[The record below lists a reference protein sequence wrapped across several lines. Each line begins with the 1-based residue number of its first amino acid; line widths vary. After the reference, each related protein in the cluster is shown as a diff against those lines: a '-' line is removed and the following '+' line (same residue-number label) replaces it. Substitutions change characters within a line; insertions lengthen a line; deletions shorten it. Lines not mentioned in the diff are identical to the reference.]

1 MNLLALILANS
12 AVLLGA
18 HAALRRLR
26 TGETTTDLVI
36 YQLVRLGL
44 ISLVVLAAGA
54 AKALTPLAF
63 GIAGAA
69 VTAVFLA
76 LGEHRRL
83 PRLRLPDVG
92 TGALI
97 FAGVLIVRSLLQVWL
112 FAPFQRD
119 ALTYHLPKIGEWIQ
133 HRGFTAEW
141 GLDLRSTF
149 PSGFELIETWW
160 VAPLR
165 HDILI
170 EMAGLEFLLLGAAA
184 AADIARRLDAPP
196 KFVFLA
202 GLLYALTPGICLQA
216 TSCLN
221 DGPVAALWT
230 ATAALALRTVPLP
243 MLLIPIGLGI
253 GVKPT
258 YAYGLPGIAL
268 MGWLV
273 ARKRDPG
280 TKAAAAAGMLGL
292 LVGSV
297 WYLRNLVVY
306 GNPIHP
312 MGRSGISVQEGHVAQ
327 RFGPSFSGLIENL
340 DRLADSR
347 IYDHLGPY
355 DPELPL
361 ISGWGPATMAAGLV
375 ALFLT
380 VRTVPLMRR
389 IAGGYVVALL
399 TVLALVVPDPWYL
412 RYVLFFP
419 GLFAVATAKAAE
431 SARAV
436 ALVAWIALGVQ
447 LVGTMIPGR
456 FPIGGMTDLA
466 SMSWRERTFYRHPKL
481 EGVDAVGFIEQ
492 PADETKVYPLY
503 RPDFSRRVVY
513 LRPTSPENLLE
524 ILRRENLST
533 LVSLKPHP
541 LVQPLIDSGRLVSLN
556 SGYYRVR

>member
-1 MNLLALILANS
+1 MTLLALILANA

-18 HAALRRLR
+18 HASLRRLR
-26 TGETTTDLVI
+26 TGEPTTDLVI
-36 YQLVRLGL
+36 YLLLRLGL
-44 ISLVVLAAGA
+44 ISAAVLTAGA

-63 GIAGAA
+63 GIAGAV

-83 PRLRLPDVG
+83 PRFRLPDVG
-92 TGALI
+92 RGALI
-97 FAGVLIVRSLLQVWL
+97 FAGVLIVRSLLQVW
-112 FAPFQRD
+112 FFPPFQRD
-119 ALTYHLPKIGEWIQ
+119 ALTYHLPKIGEWVQ
-133 HRGFTAEW
+133 HGGFTSEW

-149 PSGFELIETWW
+149 PSGFELVEAWW

-165 HDILI
+165 HDVLI

-196 KFVFLA
+196 KLAFLA
-202 GLLYALTPGICLQA
+202 ALLYALTPGLCLQA

-230 ATAALALRTVPLP
+230 ATAALALRTVPFTI
-243 MLLIPIGLGI
+243 LLIPIGLGI

-268 MGWLV
+268 LVGLV
-273 ARKRDPG
+273 ARRRDPG
-280 TKAAAAAGMLGL
+280 TKASMAAGAFAL

-297 WYLRNLVVY
+297 WYLRNTVVY

-312 MGRSGISVQEGHVAQ
+312 MGRSGISVQAGHVAQ
-327 RFGPSFSGLIENL
+327 RFGPSLTGLVENL

-347 IYDHLGPY
+347 MYDHLGPY

-361 ISGWGPATMAAGLV
+361 ISGWGSAAMAAGV
-375 ALFLT
+375 IALFLT
-380 VRTVPLMRR
+380 LRNVPLMRR
-389 IAGGYVVALL
+389 IAGGYLLSLLVVLS
-399 TVLALVVPDPWYL
+399 LVVPDPWYM

-419 GLFAVATAKAAE
+419 GLFAVAIAKAAQ
-431 SARAV
+431 SARAF
-436 ALVAWIALGVQ
+436 ALVAWIALGAQ

-466 SMSWRERTFYRHPKL
+466 SMSWRERTFYPHPQL
-481 EGVDAVGFIEQ
+481 DRVDAVGFIEL
-492 PADETKVYPLY
+492 PADEVKCYPLY
-503 RPDFSRRVVY
+503 RPDFSRRVVF

-524 ILRRENLST
+524 ILRRENLSMLFSPKT
-533 LVSLKPHP
+533 HP
-541 LVQPLIDSGRLVSLN
+541 LVQPLIDSGRLVNLHA
-556 SGYYRVR
+556 GYFGVR

>member
-1 MNLLALILANS
+1 MSLLALVFANV

-18 HAALRRLR
+18 HAVLRRLR
-26 TGETTTDLVI
+26 TGEASADLVL
-36 YQLVRLGL
+36 YLLLRLGL

-54 AKALTPLAF
+54 LKALTPMALA
-63 GIAGAA
+63 IAGVV
-69 VTAVFLA
+69 VTAVLLA

-83 PRLRLPDVG
+83 PGLRRPEVG

-97 FAGVLIVRSLLQVWL
+97 FAGVLVIRSLLQVWF

-119 ALTYHLPKIGEWIQ
+119 ALTYHLPKIGEWVQ
-133 HRGFTAEW
+133 HHGFTSEW

-165 HDILI
+165 HDVLI

-184 AADIARRLDAPP
+184 TADIARRLQAPTR
-196 KFVFLA
+196 FAFLA
-202 GLLYALTPGICLQA
+202 ALLYALTPGICLQA

-243 MLLIPIGLGI
+243 LLLLPIGLGI

-258 YAYGLPGIAL
+258 YAYGMPGIAVL
-268 MGWLV
+268 WWFA
-273 ARKRDPG
+273 ARRRDPATRWSLATG
-280 TKAAAAAGMLGL
+280 ALALLAG
-292 LVGSV
+292 SS
-297 WYLRNLVVY
+297 WYVRNTVVY

-312 MGRSGISVQEGHVAQ
+312 MGPSGISVQEGHVAQ
-327 RFGPSFSGLIENL
+327 RLGPSLSGLLENL
-340 DRLADSR
+340 YRLADSR

-355 DPELPL
+355 DPELPQ
-361 ISGWGPATMAAGLV
+361 ISGWGCAVLATGLI

-380 VRTVPLMRR
+380 ARTDPLMRR
-389 IAGGYVVALL
+389 IAAGYVVSLL
-399 TVLALVVPDPWYL
+399 VILALVVPDPWYM

-431 SARAV
+431 SVRAA
-436 ALVAWIALGVQ
+436 ALVAWLALGVQ

-456 FPIGGMTDLA
+456 FPIGGVTDLV
-466 SMSWRERTFYRHPKL
+466 SMSWRDRTFYRHPQL
-481 EGVDAVGFIEQ
+481 ENVDAVGFIEL
-492 PADETKVYPLY
+492 PADEVKVYPFY

-513 LRPTSPENLLE
+513 LRPRSPEELMDL
-524 ILRRENLST
+524 LRREHLSR
-533 LVSLKPHP
+533 LVCLKPHP
-541 LVQPLIDSGRLVSLN
+541 MVQPWIDSGRLVSLN
-556 SGYYRVR
+556 SGIYAVK

>member
-1 MNLLALILANS
+1 MSLLALIFSNA

-26 TGETTTDLVI
+26 TGEPSTDLVI
-36 YQLVRLGL
+36 YLLLRLGL

-54 AKALTPLAF
+54 AKLLTPVALAV
-63 GIAGAA
+63 AGAA
-69 VTAVFLA
+69 GTAAFLA

-83 PRLRLPDVG
+83 PRFRFPEAG

-97 FAGVLIVRSLLQVWL
+97 FAGVLVVRSLLQVWF

-133 HRGFTAEW
+133 HGGFTSEW

-149 PSGFELIETWW
+149 PSGFELIEAWW
-160 VAPLR
+160 AAPLR
-165 HDILI
+165 HDVLI

-196 KFVFLA
+196 KAAFLA
-202 GLLYALTPGICLQA
+202 ALLYALTPGICLQA

-230 ATAALALRTVPLP
+230 ATAALALRTVPFAL
-243 MLLIPIGLGI
+243 LLIPIGLGI

-268 MGWLV
+268 LWGLV
-273 ARKRDPG
+273 ARRRDPG
-280 TKAAAAAGMLGL
+280 TRATTVAGALAL
-292 LVGSV
+292 LIGSV
-297 WYLRNLVVY
+297 WYLRNAIVY

-312 MGRSGISVQEGHVAQ
+312 MGRSGISVQAGHVAQ
-327 RFGPSFSGLIENL
+327 RLGPSFSGLLENL
-340 DRLADSR
+340 YRLADSR
-347 IYDHLGPY
+347 MYDHLGPY
-355 DPELPL
+355 DPELVL
-361 ISGWGPATMAAGLV
+361 ISGWGVAAMAAGV
-375 ALFLT
+375 IALFNT

-399 TVLALVVPDPWYL
+399 VVLSLVVPDPWYM

-431 SARAV
+431 STRAV
-436 ALVAWIALGVQ
+436 VLVAWIALGVQ
-447 LVGTMIPGR
+447 MVGTMIPGR
-456 FPIGGMTDLA
+456 FPIGGMTDLV
-466 SMSWRERTFYRHPKL
+466 SMSWRERTFYRHPSL
-481 EGVDAVGFIEQ
+481 DGVEAVGFIESE
-492 PADETKVYPLY
+492 ADEVKCYPLY

-513 LRPTSPENLLE
+513 LRPTSPDDLIDL
-524 ILRRENLST
+524 LRREQLTT

-541 LVQPLIDSGRLVSLN
+541 MVQPSIDRGRLVSLHP
-556 SGYYRVR
+556 GIYGVR